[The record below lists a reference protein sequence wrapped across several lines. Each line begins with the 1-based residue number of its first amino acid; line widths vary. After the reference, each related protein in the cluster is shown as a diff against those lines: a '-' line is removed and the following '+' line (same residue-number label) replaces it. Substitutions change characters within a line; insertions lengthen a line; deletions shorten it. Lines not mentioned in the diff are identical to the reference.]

1 MHLGRLTV
9 RAGNL
14 HLVRDAELLKLLHA
28 RLHGGHIAFGTHDD
42 ADDGILVIARHFATL
57 STRDLLSKAV

>member
-1 MHLGRLTV
+1 MHLGGLAV

-14 HLVRDAELLKLLHA
+14 HLVRHAELLKLLHA

-42 ADDGILVIARHFATL
+42 ADDGILMIARHFATL